1 MDRSMEKLKHNML
14 SEIYYFFGKR
24 RDATFKLTRYY
35 KRYWNSWNRVEGFRE
50 RCKQRIWD
58 SQCVENIIE

>member
-1 MDRSMEKLKHNML
+1 MDTSMEKLKHNML

-35 KRYWNSWNRVEGFRE
+35 KRYWNSWNRV
-50 RCKQRIWD
+50 
-58 SQCVENIIE
+58 